1 MIEDENLCA
10 ICNREI
16 GHHWSPSGVPH
27 YFCAPCF
34 IEWREQIDRQEP
46 WVKYLVNAE
55 KQRRK
60 KRNRRLTF
68 ARTFPCFSLP
78 SYTVSLGGVV

>member
-1 MIEDENLCA
+1 MLEDGNICA
-10 ICNREI
+10 IC
-16 GHHWSPSGVPH
+16 GCSVAHHWSKSGVSH

-34 IEWREQIDRQEP
+34 IEWREVIDRQEP

-60 KRNRRLTF
+60 KRNRRLTA
-68 ARTFPCFSLP
+68 ARTLPCIALP
-78 SYTVSLGGVV
+78 SYTVSLGGAV